1 MSHDQLDGKLK
12 YRDPRVIKANF
23 DFYDSSCASRLYW
36 LHRCT
41 QLLGVLLAWRLIMMR
56 STTARNLWL
65 SLFSIVM
72 RVVRMVPTHI

>member
-1 MSHDQLDGKLK
+1 MEID
-12 YRDPRVIKANF
+12 
-23 DFYDSSCASRLYW
+23 DFLFGYRLYW

-56 STTARNLWL
+56 SSTARNLWL

-72 RVVRMVPTHI
+72 RIVRMVPTHI